1 MSIIQDASLLKSHQY
16 KDANNLNARIQLH
29 QQFSTNSYDWF
40 QWVFDQ
46 FDIPLQAKILELG
59 SGSGNLWVVNA
70 DRISDAW
77 WVIISDFSIGM
88 VGEARNS
95 LMDRQFSF
103 AVCDVG
109 AIPHDDNYFDA
120 VIANHFLY
128 HVRDRVSALKE
139 IRRVLKPGS
148 RFYATTVGD
157 THLGELNE
165 LVRRFHFPARKFIPE
180 TLAFTLEN
188 GKSQLASVFPKVR
201 VLRQN
206 NDLKVTEV
214 EPLVNYILSC
224 IDYGI
229 DPDQRDDL
237 FSFIQLE
244 LRQNN
249 SEIFIHKDS
258 GLFEAC

>member
-1 MSIIQDASLLKSHQY
+1 
-16 KDANNLNARIQLH
+16 
-29 QQFSTNSYDWF
+29 
-40 QWVFDQ
+40 V
-46 FDIPLQAKILELG
+46 IL
-59 SGSGNLWVVNA
+59 
-70 DRISDAW
+70 
-77 WVIISDFSIGM
+77 SDFSIGM
-88 VGEARNS
+88 VSEARNS

-120 VIANHFLY
+120 IIANHFLY

-139 IRRVLKPGS
+139 IRRVLKLGG

-157 THLGELNE
+157 THLGELSE
-165 LVRRFHFPARKFIPE
+165 LVRRFHTPARKFIPE
-180 TLAFTLEN
+180 TLAFTLDN
-188 GKSQLASVFPKVR
+188 GKSQLASVFPEVR
-201 VLRQN
+201 VMRQN

-214 EPLVNYILSC
+214 EPLANYILSC

-229 DPDQRDDL
+229 DTDQRDDL